1 MDSMTT
7 IINFWGGPGS
17 GKSIA
22 AAQAYIDLS
31 KLGYGVELIREYI
44 KDWVWEDRK
53 RFTLDQTYI
62 MGKQMRREQVCLGQ
76 VDYIATDSPVWLSA
90 FYDEYYCDHG
100 DVIKNVVK
108 EYYRQLLDNG
118 HDIVHFFMNR
128 SGTYNPKGRYETEE
142 DAIKIDRA
150 LGQFC
155 WDNNI
160 IVSSIVRD
168 EPIIGRLRDCGF
180 TIDGDTKLLSAC
192 QGVEPVRGNY

>member
-1 MDSMTT
+1 MTT
-7 IINFWGGPGS
+7 IVNFWGGPGS

-53 RFTLDQTYI
+53 RFALDQTYI

-76 VDYIATDSPVWLSA
+76 VDYIVTDSPVWLSA
-90 FYDEYYCDHG
+90 FYDGYYCDHG

-108 EYYRQLLDNG
+108 EYYKTVIDDG
-118 HDIVHFFMNR
+118 HEVVDFFMKR

-142 DAIKIDRA
+142 DARKIDFA

-155 WDNNI
+155 WDNGI
-160 IVSSIVRD
+160 IVSSLERD
-168 EPIIGRLRDCGF
+168 EPIVGRLRDSGF
-180 TIDGDTKLLSAC
+180 AIDINSKLAEVV
-192 QGVEPVRGNY
+192 GRINEHARV